1 MDFEQSFKTLK
12 TNKLNHSKFKK
23 RVYEKYND
31 FLLTWM
37 ITVWK
42 KWNQE
47 YFVTATFD
55 KKSLKFVSG
64 CINHKFEF
72 YIENK
77 SVSYYKDWLHKII
90 KFFFNHKL
98 ENYWFEKNLNY
109 KSSFDIW
116 AFSNEKSLFNEI
128 DFLNLKNVKIKK
140 IENMLDATNMILE
153 TKKFDIL
160 KLSKKPDLIKC
171 GCSEQDA
178 NLLNWKFF
186 IADWWFDEEDSTIL
200 WYLLEVNE
208 AWQYILWKSI
218 KILDTEFEGVVISGL
233 NRFDIIANF

>member
-1 MDFEQSFKTLK
+1 MDFEQSFKILK
-12 TNKLNHSKFKK
+12 TNKLNHYKFKQT
-23 RVYEKYND
+23 VYEKYND
-31 FLLTWM
+31 FLLTGI

-47 YFVTATFD
+47 YFITATFD

-64 CINHKFEF
+64 CINLTFEL

-98 ENYWFEKNLNY
+98 ENYGFEKNLNY
-109 KSSFDIW
+109 KSPFDTGVFW
-116 AFSNEKSLFNEI
+116 NEKSLFNEI

-140 IENMLDATNMILE
+140 IENMLDATNLILE

-160 KLSKKPDLIKC
+160 KLLKKADLIKC
-171 GCSEQDA
+171 WCSEQDA

-186 IADWWFDEEDSTIL
+186 IADWWFDQENSIIQ

-208 AWQYILWKSI
+208 AWQYILWKSVQV
-218 KILDTEFEGVVISGL
+218 LDVEFEGIVISGL
-233 NRFDIIANF
+233 NRFDIISNF